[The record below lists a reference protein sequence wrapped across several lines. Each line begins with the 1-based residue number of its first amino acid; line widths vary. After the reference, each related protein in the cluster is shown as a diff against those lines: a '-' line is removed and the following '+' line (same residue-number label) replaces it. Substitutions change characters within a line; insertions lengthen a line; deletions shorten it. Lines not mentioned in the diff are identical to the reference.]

1 MKKKVWRAK
10 HKQDSTAIT
19 AEKAIEL
26 IDKAMDMLKQDVVV
40 VPEQVANE
48 IVTEIVEEAKPK
60 KRASKKKEA

>member
-10 HKQDSTAIT
+10 HKQDSEVILNKL
-19 AEKAIEL
+19 AE
-26 IDKAMDMLKQDVVV
+26 
-40 VPEQVANE
+40 E